1 MAREGWGAVLRK
13 ARARRKL
20 TQAELARRAGI
31 HQVTV
36 ARLENGTHRPSMD
49 TLQRLAKAL
58 RVKVA
63 ELLSD

>member
-20 TQAELARRAGI
+20 TQVELARRAGL
-31 HQVTV
+31 HQTTV
-36 ARLENGTHRPSMD
+36 ARLETGTHRPSMD

-58 RVKVA
+58 KMKVG
-63 ELLSD
+63 ELLE